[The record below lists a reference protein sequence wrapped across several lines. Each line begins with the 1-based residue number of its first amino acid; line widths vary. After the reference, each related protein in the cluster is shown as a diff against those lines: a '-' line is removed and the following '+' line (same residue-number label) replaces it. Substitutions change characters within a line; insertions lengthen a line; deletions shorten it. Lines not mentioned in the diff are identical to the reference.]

1 MKTYLWLPTAA
12 LTFLA
17 APALACEGGRGEK
30 YAEARS
36 AALAEA
42 DADGDGALSAAE
54 YPAFKEAL
62 HRKKAEAHF
71 ARLDKDDD
79 GLVTA
84 EELENAGTKHKK
96 PRF

>member
-1 MKTYLWLPTAA
+1 MKTYLWLAIAA
-12 LTFLA
+12 SAFVA
-17 APALACEGGRGEK
+17 APVLACEGGRGEK
-30 YAEARS
+30 YAEARN
-36 AALAEA
+36 AAFADA
-42 DADGDGALSAAE
+42 DADGNGALSAEE

-62 HRKKAEAHF
+62 HRKKADAHF

-84 EELENAGTKHKK
+84 EELEDAGPKHKK